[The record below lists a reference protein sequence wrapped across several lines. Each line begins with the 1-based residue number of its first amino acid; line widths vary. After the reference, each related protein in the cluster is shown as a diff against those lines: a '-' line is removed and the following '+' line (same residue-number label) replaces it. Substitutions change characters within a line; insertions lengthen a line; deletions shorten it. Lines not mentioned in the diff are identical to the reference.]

1 MCSAA
6 LDICCGSLAPIAGGG
21 GTSASMND
29 LICSASL
36 MRASCGASFAARLN
50 NTFRITRSTRWNAQR
65 QERRHVLYENNPAL
79 RKQPGRSPFIRGCR
93 SLAKKFSLIPVA
105 SERARGTR
113 PSTRRCGLLLGG
125 SGRAQKTKKTISV
138 RQLFT
143 QQVIVNFVAVAILIT
158 VGAFRVF
165 RLYGEQYTQFAV
177 VRVIASDREITTES
191 AGRTLIQINAH

>member
-29 LICSASL
+29 LIGSASL

-50 NTFRITRSTRWNAQR
+50 NTFRITRSARWNAQR

-79 RKQPGRSPFIRGCR
+79 RKQPRRSPFIRGCR

-125 SGRAQKTKKTISV
+125 SGRAQETKKTISV
-138 RQLFT
+138 RRLFT
-143 QQVIVNFVAVAILIT
+143 QQVIINFVVVAILIA
-158 VGAFRVF
+158 VGAFLF
-165 RLYGEQYTQFAV
+165 FKLCEEENPQFTG
-177 VRVIASDREITTES
+177 VRFIASNR
-191 AGRTLIQINAH
+191 

>member
-1 MCSAA
+1 MAA
-6 LDICCGSLAPIAGGG
+6 V
-21 GTSASMND
+21 
-29 LICSASL
+29 
-36 MRASCGASFAARLN
+36 AR
-50 NTFRITRSTRWNAQR
+50 
-65 QERRHVLYENNPAL
+65 
-79 RKQPGRSPFIRGCR
+79 RKQRKTI
-93 SLAKKFSLIPVA
+93 
-105 SERARGTR
+105 SE
-113 PSTRRCGLLLGG
+113 
-125 SGRAQKTKKTISV
+125 TKKTISV